1 MITLNTPSIRV
12 RSATQC
18 DLRPD
23 GQYVL
28 YWMTAY
34 RRLAS
39 NFALDRAVELAVTL
53 NKPLLV
59 FEGLRI
65 GYRWASD
72 PIGSIGL
79 CSMECSTIGKPQKS
93 CR

>member
-39 NFALDRAVELAVTL
+39 NFALDRAIELAVTL

-72 PIGSIGL
+72 RFHRFVLDGML
-79 CSMECSTIGKPQKS
+79 DNRKAAE
-93 CR
+93 